1 MKKRDFLKTS
11 LAAASTAFIPK
22 SVFAIRDTAT
32 KLRTA
37 HIGVGG
43 MGGADL
49 KSIASHPDVIVVGLC
64 DVDSNAIAKASA
76 SHPNAKTY
84 KDYRVMLKEMASEI
98 DAVVVST
105 PTIPMRL
112 LRSWPWK

>member
-1 MKKRDFLKTS
+1 MKKREFLKTS

-22 SVFAIRDTAT
+22 SIMAMSKTGD

-76 SHPNAKTY
+76 SHPQC
-84 KDYRVMLKEMASEI
+84 
-98 DAVVVST
+98 
-105 PTIPMRL
+105 
-112 LRSWPWK
+112 

>member
-1 MKKRDFLKTS
+1 MEQRTDYGKYKTGYIGFQDHGSNLSFRNVKIKNFKPISSMKKRDFLKTS

-22 SVFAIRDTAT
+22 SVFTMGKKVN

-49 KSIASHPDVIVVGLC
+49 KSIASHPDIEVAGLG
-64 DVDSNAIAKASA
+64 DVDSC
-76 SHPNAKTY
+76 Y
-84 KDYRVMLKEMASEI
+84 C
-98 DAVVVST
+98 
-105 PTIPMRL
+105 
-112 LRSWPWK
+112 